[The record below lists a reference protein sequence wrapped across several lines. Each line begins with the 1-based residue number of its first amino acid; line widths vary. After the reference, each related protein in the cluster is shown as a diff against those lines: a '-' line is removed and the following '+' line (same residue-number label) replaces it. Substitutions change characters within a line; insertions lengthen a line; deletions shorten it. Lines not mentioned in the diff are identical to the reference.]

1 MVQDRQSL
9 EFDIVF
15 IGAGPAN
22 LASAIHLQHLLKKH
36 NSLSANTVDPAIAV
50 IDKGRY
56 AGAHL
61 LSGALLDP
69 RALEEFFPD
78 FLVRGCPVEATV
90 SNEHLWC
97 LTAKRKFPFPFCP
110 EPFSN
115 KGNMVVSL
123 SRLGSWM
130 AEEAQKEGVQ
140 FFDNTAAALPYV
152 EHGRLA
158 GILTDDKGMDR
169 NGQKKTNFEAG
180 LLLTTKVAV
189 IGEGSDGSFYRKVC
203 EHFPTC
209 LAPIPQRYETGVKE
223 TWRIPAG
230 RLIAGEVHQ
239 MFGYPLPTDTYGGGW
254 LYALSPTLLSLGFVT
269 SLEPDSPFCDP
280 HRNLQQFKQHPLL
293 ARILEG
299 GSMIESG
306 ARTLTSGG
314 ADAMPPLYGPGFLVT
329 GESAGMVN
337 MQRHKG
343 LHLAMK
349 SGILAA
355 ETMFE
360 SLLHDDFSTD
370 QLKSYDERFK
380 KSWAYDELHAARN
393 YRKAFD
399 SGLYSGL
406 LQAGLQLKFPGL
418 AMADGFVKRRNRKN
432 EAASHMPEIEPF
444 TPDGSLTF
452 SKTESLYRSGTMHEE
467 NQPCHLLIKPEDIE
481 EICLKKCTLEYANPC
496 RHFCPAQVYEIT
508 ADPRPEL
515 KLNPSNCLHCKTC
528 ETVDPYGIITW
539 IPPEG
544 GGGPGYKL
552 S

>member
-1 MVQDRQSL
+1 M
-9 EFDIVF
+9 
-15 IGAGPAN
+15 
-22 LASAIHLQHLLKKH
+22 
-36 NSLSANTVDPAIAV
+36 
-50 IDKGRY
+50 
-56 AGAHL
+56 
-61 LSGALLDP
+61 
-69 RALEEFFPD
+69 
-78 FLVRGCPVEATV
+78 
-90 SNEHLWC
+90 
-97 LTAKRKFPFPFCP
+97 
-110 EPFSN
+110 
-115 KGNMVVSL
+115 
-123 SRLGSWM
+123 
-130 AEEAQKEGVQ
+130 
-140 FFDNTAAALPYV
+140 
-152 EHGRLA
+152 
-158 GILTDDKGMDR
+158 
-169 NGQKKTNFEAG
+169 
-180 LLLTTKVAV
+180 
-189 IGEGSDGSFYRKVC
+189 
-203 EHFPTC
+203 
-209 LAPIPQRYETGVKE
+209 
-223 TWRIPAG
+223 
-230 RLIAGEVHQ
+230 
-239 MFGYPLPTDTYGGGW
+239 
-254 LYALSPTLLSLGFVT
+254 SPTLLSLGFVT
-269 SLEPDSPFCDP
+269 SLEPDSPVCDP
-280 HRNLQQFKQHPLL
+280 HRNLQRFKQHPLL

-314 ADAMPPLYGPGFLVT
+314 ADAMPLLYGPGFLVT
-329 GESAGMVN
+329 GESAGIVN

-370 QLKSYDERFK
+370 QLKNYDERFK

-432 EAASHMPEIEPF
+432 EAASHTPEIEPF

-508 ADPRPEL
+508 SDPRPEL